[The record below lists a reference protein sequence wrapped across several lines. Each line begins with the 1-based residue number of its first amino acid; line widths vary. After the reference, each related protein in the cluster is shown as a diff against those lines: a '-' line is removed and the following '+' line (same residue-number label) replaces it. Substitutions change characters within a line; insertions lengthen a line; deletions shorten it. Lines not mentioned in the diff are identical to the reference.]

1 MKKPLSILILAAA
14 LLISPGAGAQTIHLM
29 GDSTCADKDLSG
41 GNPERGWGMQFP
53 NFLDDGIKVI
63 NYARNGRSTKSFITL
78 GHWDEV
84 KANLRPGDYVF
95 IQFGH
100 NDAKQ
105 DDSVRYAP
113 AYGLY
118 QDNLR
123 MYCRTVR
130 EMGATPVL
138 LTPVMRRWFKEGG
151 LDLDCHGDYPAAMKQ
166 VAREMGV
173 ELLDITASSA
183 KWLLGLGDE
192 ASRPYFMWIPEGKYA
207 FCPEG
212 KEDNTHTKANGAR
225 VVAGLV
231 CDAIRNS
238 SLDGIKPHLLS
249 SPPDIVVA
257 QDGRGDYMTVQE
269 AIDAVPDYSHGVVT
283 TIFIK
288 EGTYKERIVIPAGK
302 QDLVIRGAGIDRTIL
317 TYDNYA
323 RRMWPDGRF
332 EVGTSGSASLYV
344 HADHVT
350 FEDLTIENS
359 AGDGSIVG
367 QAVALFTDGDCLF
380 FHRCRITANQDTVY
394 TFGTYNGSA
403 KAKRSYYLDC
413 LIEGTTD
420 FIFGP
425 GIAYFENCTILS
437 KKDSCITA
445 ASTHEGQKYGYV
457 FKDCRLTAAP
467 DVTEVYLGRPWRPFA
482 RTVFIGCEMGPH
494 IRPEGWHDWNKPG
507 AHETAFYAEYGCTGP
522 GAGTS
527 GRVDWAHRLSAAQ
540 AADYTFDKVMD
551 QGDGQAWN
559 PFDNR

>member
-1 MKKPLSILILAAA
+1 MTATKAILAAFAA
-14 LLISPGAGAQTIHLM
+14 LCISLGAGAQTIHLM
-29 GDSTCADKDLSG
+29 GDSTCADKDLSN
-41 GNPERGWGMQFP
+41 GNLERGWGMQFA
-53 NFLDDGIKVI
+53 NFLDDGIKVV
-63 NYARNGRSTKSFITL
+63 NYAVNGRSTKSFITL
-78 GHWDEV
+78 GHWDKV
-84 KANLRPGDYVF
+84 KSAVKPGDYVF

-118 QDNLR
+118 QENLR
-123 MYCRTVR
+123 MYCKTVR

-138 LTPVMRRWFKEGG
+138 LTPVMRRWFKDGK
-151 LDLDCHGDYPAAMKQ
+151 LDLDCHTDYPAAMKQ
-166 VAREMGV
+166 VASELGV

-183 KWLLGLGDE
+183 EWLLSLGDE
-192 ASRPYFMWIPEGKYA
+192 ASRPYFMWIPAGVYA

-238 SLDGIKPHLLS
+238 SLDGIKGHLLA

-257 QDGRGDYMTVQE
+257 QDGRGDFFTVQE
-269 AIDAVPDYSHGVVT
+269 AIDAVPDFSHDQVT
-283 TIFIK
+283 TIYVK
-288 EGTYKERIVIPAGK
+288 EGTYKERIIIPAGK
-302 QDLVIRGAGIDRTIL
+302 QRIVIRGAGMDKTIL

-323 RRMWPDGRF
+323 RKMWPDGRF

-359 AGDGSIVG
+359 AGEGEVVG

-380 FHRCRITANQDTVY
+380 FHRCRLTANQDTIY
-394 TFGTYNGSA
+394 TFGVRSTDGGL
-403 KAKRSYYLDC
+403 KRSYYLDC
-413 LIEGTTD
+413 LSEGTTD

-425 GIAYFENCTILS
+425 SIAYFENCTILS
-437 KKDSCITA
+437 KKDSYITA
-445 ASTHEGQKYGYV
+445 ASTPQGEKYGYV
-457 FKDCRLTAAP
+457 FKNCRLEAAP
-467 DVTEVYLGRPWRPFA
+467 GVTKVFLGRPWRPYA
-482 RTVFIGCEMGPH
+482 RTVYIGCEMGAH
-494 IRPEGWHDWNKPG
+494 IRPEGWHDWNKPE
-507 AHETAFYAEYGCTGP
+507 AHKTAFYAEYGSTGP
-522 GAGTS
+522 GADS
-527 GRVDWAHRLSAAQ
+527 SNRVKWSKQLTARQ
-540 AADYTFDKVMD
+540 ATEYTFEKVM
-551 QGDGQAWN
+551 GRDGSAAWN